1 MRTRCCG
8 DKQVASGEMSR
19 GGAGEQ
25 QEGGTGGVGL
35 SASCIR
41 QWGAPGASEQ
51 DGHVPNVATWGHEL
65 ACISF
70 LWLL

>member
-1 MRTRCCG
+1 M
-8 DKQVASGEMSR
+8 
-19 GGAGEQ
+19 
-25 QEGGTGGVGL
+25 GL

-65 ACISF
+65 AWISF